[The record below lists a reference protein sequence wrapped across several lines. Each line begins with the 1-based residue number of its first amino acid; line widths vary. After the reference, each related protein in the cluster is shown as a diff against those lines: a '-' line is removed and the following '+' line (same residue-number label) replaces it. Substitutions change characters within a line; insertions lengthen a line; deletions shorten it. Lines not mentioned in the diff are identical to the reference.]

1 MRIGVPPSS
10 VNCLL
15 AAGFL
20 PLALGAETMR
30 VPRPAAG
37 MIATTFI
44 AGCKYTRADDPV
56 QIRSRGCSLYLFRFP
71 YHSARVMRN
80 YTVTQVGESGLPIC
94 SDIRTAGRRLQIR
107 ARQCP

>member
-20 PLALGAETMR
+20 PRAPGAEAMR

-44 AGCKYTRADDPV
+44 AGCKYTRAEESV
-56 QIRSRGCSLYLFRFP
+56 QIGRLGECRVCGRYFSSYSPGRSTITGDVFFG
-71 YHSARVMRN
+71 SAFEIGVAV
-80 YTVTQVGESGLPIC
+80 VT
-94 SDIRTAGRRLQIR
+94 TAAGRGSG
-107 ARQCP
+107 